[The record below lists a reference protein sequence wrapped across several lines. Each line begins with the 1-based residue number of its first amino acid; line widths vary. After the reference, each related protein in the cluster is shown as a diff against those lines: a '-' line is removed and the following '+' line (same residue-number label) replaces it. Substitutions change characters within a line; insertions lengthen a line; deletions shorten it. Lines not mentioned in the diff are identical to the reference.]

1 MLTNPLKPDKGVQQD
16 VALDIIGKIG
26 AGNNLHPTG
35 FGSKRCGQKPML
47 TRVFDRV
54 IDMSTQRCSK
64 MTSASGCIG
73 DQMVSVLVEYI
84 APGVGIRI
92 GNIVVEFFPDRIVSP
107 GSTIRAPT
115 RTIWSLYLG
124 MQKGAHMH

>member
-35 FGSKRCGQKPML
+35 FGSKRSGHKPML

-54 IDMSTQRCSK
+54 IDMSTPRCSK

-73 DQMVSVLVEYI
+73 DPMVSVLGEYI
-84 APGVGIRI
+84 APGVGIRLRH
-92 GNIVVEFFPDRIVSP
+92 IVVAVFPVRSVST
-107 GSTIRAPT
+107 GRTIRAPP
-115 RTIWSLYLG
+115 RPPGMISLR
-124 MQKGAHMH
+124 